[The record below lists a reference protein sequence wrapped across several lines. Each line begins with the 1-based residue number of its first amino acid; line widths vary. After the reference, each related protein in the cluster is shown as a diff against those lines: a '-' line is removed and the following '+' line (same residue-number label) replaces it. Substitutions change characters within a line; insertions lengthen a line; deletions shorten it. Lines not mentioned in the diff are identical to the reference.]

1 MGFSQA
7 TVHALDRA
15 CTVANKDGLNE
26 NDKSTLDTL
35 PRDNILLLIGQSCR
49 IYDIYT
55 FLQACGGF
63 RRQERLRRPA
73 GRKKGRYTGQNY
85 KSRIILEES
94 EKQKNDENMPG

>member
-55 FLQACGGF
+55 FLQACEGF
-63 RRQERLRRPA
+63 PAAGAVEASGRQEK
-73 GRKKGRYTGQNY
+73 RKIYRAE
-85 KSRIILEES
+85 L
-94 EKQKNDENMPG
+94 